1 MLHRSR
7 TNFLVGILSL
17 CLLTVAS
24 YASDNETKRREMLHT
39 SVYVGTETGD
49 GSGTVIGKTDTGM
62 DGVFRYSVLTNEHV
76 TKGRFVYDPKS
87 PTGRV
92 DKGCSV
98 WTFDHVNGTYEE
110 YPASV
115 IAENK
120 EVDIALL
127 AFNSSEAIS
136 VARFATKKMLDRIE
150 VFDEVFAIGCNLKDD
165 FPGPTIGLISL
176 VHTERMGEVDVVIYS
191 NTAQIVPGASGG
203 GLFKEYD
210 GHYYLVGI
218 PFRLGVIEGDHM
230 VPHLAEAISISA
242 VKNLIHESAEI
253 LP

>member
-1 MLHRSR
+1 MLVRSR
-7 TNFLVGILSL
+7 TNFLIGILVL
-17 CLLTVAS
+17 CFLGSTS
-24 YASDNETKRREMLHT
+24 YASDADTKRREMLYT
-39 SVYVGTETGD
+39 SVYVSVETMD
-49 GSGTVIGKTDTGM
+49 GSGTIIGKVNTEM

-76 TKGRFVYDPKS
+76 IRGRFASDPKS

-92 DKGCSV
+92 DKGCAV
-98 WTFDHVNGTYEE
+98 WTFDHDANSYEQ
-110 YPASV
+110 YPASI

-127 AFNSSEAIS
+127 SFNSSEVLS
-136 VARFATKKMLDRIE
+136 VATFATKKMLDEIA

-165 FPGPTIGLISL
+165 FPGPTIGIISL
-176 VHTERMGEVDVVIYS
+176 VHTERMGEVDVVIYAS
-191 NTAQIVPGASGG
+191 TAQIVPGASGG

-218 PFRLGVIEGDHM
+218 PFRLDTMQGGHL
-230 VPHLAEAISISA
+230 VPHLAEAISLSA
-242 VKNLIHESAEI
+242 VKNLMHQSTEI

>member
-1 MLHRSR
+1 MLSRSK

-17 CLLTVAS
+17 CLLTVTS
-24 YASDNETKRREMLHT
+24 YASDGKTKRREMLHT

-76 TKGRFVYDPKS
+76 TKGRFVYDPES
-87 PTGRV
+87 PTKRV
-92 DKGCSV
+92 DKGCTV
-98 WTFDHVNGTYEE
+98 WTFDHVNGTYEAW
-110 YPASV
+110 PASV

-120 EVDIALL
+120 GVDIALL
-127 AFNSSEAIS
+127 AFNSSEVLSIAK
-136 VARFATKKMLDRIE
+136 FATQDMLDKIG
-150 VFDEVFAIGCNLKDD
+150 VFDEVFAIGCNMKDD
-165 FPGPTIGLISL
+165 FPGPTVGIVSFI
-176 VHTERMGEVDVVIYS
+176 HTERMGEVDVVIYA

-203 GLFKEYD
+203 GLFKEDD

-218 PFRLGVIEGDHM
+218 PFRLNVLDDSHL
-230 VPHLAEAISISA
+230 VPHLAEAISLSA
-242 VKNLIHESAEI
+242 VKNLIHKNAVI

>member
-1 MLHRSR
+1 MLSR

-24 YASDNETKRREMLHT
+24 YASDSETKRREMLHT

-49 GSGTVIGKTDTGM
+49 GSGTLIGKTDTGM
-62 DGVFRYSVLTNEHV
+62 DGVFRYSVLTSEHV
-76 TKGRFVYDPKS
+76 TKGRFVSDPKS
-87 PTGRV
+87 PTGRI
-92 DKGCSV
+92 DKGCTV
-98 WTFDHVNGTYEE
+98 WTFDHVNGTYEAW
-110 YPASV
+110 PASV

-127 AFNSSEAIS
+127 AFNSSEVLSIAK
-136 VARFATKKMLDRIE
+136 FATKDMLDRIGI
-150 VFDEVFAIGCNLKDD
+150 FDEVFAIGCNLTDD
-165 FPGPTIGLISL
+165 FPGPTIGVISL
-176 VHTERMGEVDVVIYS
+176 VKTERRGEVDVIIYS

-218 PFRLGVIEGDHM
+218 PFRLGTITGGHL
-230 VPHLAEAISISA
+230 VPHLAEAISLSA
-242 VKNLIHESAEI
+242 VTSLLHKNAVI